1 MAGRWDF
8 LYEVKPVPLRE
19 HLVEE
24 LGRLVA
30 EDLSRWP
37 LAVESFAIPGEATRF
52 APLLE
57 GGAPRPGP
65 AVFRAAFL
73 LARLELERE
82 LEQID
87 DYMRNERWR
96 PGVHPGAA
104 YDAMILISRYLTEQ
118 MLSVLERTGG
128 RVPRARLVECLRRA
142 EQRLIAGAPR
152 DAGSS

>member
-8 LYEVKPVPLRE
+8 LYEVRPVPLQE

-37 LAVESFAIPGEATRF
+37 PALESFAFPEEGARF

-57 GGAPRPGP
+57 SGTPRPD
-65 AVFRAAFL
+65 AAAFRAAFL

-82 LEQID
+82 IARID

-96 PGVHPGAA
+96 PGVSPGAS

-118 MLSVLERTGG
+118 MLCVLERTGG
-128 RVPRARLVECLRRA
+128 RVLRAQLVEALRRA
-142 EQRLIAGAPR
+142 ERRLFAGAPPH
-152 DAGSS
+152 DADG